1 MQKEKGENALELENW
16 TFEELKQFV
25 EKFQKEN
32 QIEQNKND
40 EDINK
45 IDNTNK
51 EENNNNIDD
60 KKILINP
67 IKQENKEG
75 FDITTLPGPP
85 TAGEAF
91 QKMINLKSQEKRN
104 IKETINSLLIPLN
117 LDNIID
123 DSDEEPDPNSPY
135 NKYSEIVHCKTF
147 EESALQKNEDLKIVV
162 KNPKLI
168 KTGLLT
174 SYNQYTI
181 ETKSMNFSTERKLAD
196 FDWLYKKLTE
206 FYPGKII
213 GSLPPNYIGLKGSLP
228 QQEFNKKKSD
238 YYDKLKTPETLN
250 NFFSIDGTIKLK
262 LSKKRID
269 KIENLNEE
277 IKKRSNLFDKVFNCL
292 NTISN
297 NYDSLVKNLNDLSI
311 HFKNLKETYKFNGKI
326 SEGFELIKE
335 ISLNYSNGFLI
346 ERDFIRN
353 ELKFFFQYMKKEI
366 EDSIFRFEEFKSTKD
381 SYLAMFNKVNR
392 MNLMFQSTE
401 KETEQLKDLKTL
413 LAFRTES
420 LIVEF
425 ESIIERHQMRLA
437 KEIVKIMK
445 NRDEFIK
452 NLMLIYI

>member
-1 MQKEKGENALELENW
+1 MIENSENELSKKQEYLRIEIMEKGFDTELFTENMQKEKGENALELENW

-51 EENNNNIDD
+51 EENNNNNIDD
-60 KKILINP
+60 KKVLINP

-91 QKMINLKSQEKRN
+91 QKMINLKSSQEKRN

-213 GSLPPNYIGLKGSLP
+213 GSLPPNYIGLKGSSD
-228 QQEFNKKKSD
+228 KKVT
-238 YYDKLKTPETLN
+238 YLN
-250 NFFSIDGTIKLK
+250 LYINSLAG
-262 LSKKRID
+262 SK
-269 KIENLNEE
+269 
-277 IKKRSNLFDKVFNCL
+277 
-292 NTISN
+292 
-297 NYDSLVKNLNDLSI
+297 
-311 HFKNLKETYKFNGKI
+311 
-326 SEGFELIKE
+326 
-335 ISLNYSNGFLI
+335 
-346 ERDFIRN
+346 FIRSS
-353 ELKFFFQYMKKEI
+353 K
-366 EDSIFRFEEFKSTKD
+366 IF
-381 SYLAMFNKVNR
+381 L
-392 MNLMFQSTE
+392 
-401 KETEQLKDLKTL
+401 
-413 LAFRTES
+413 
-420 LIVEF
+420 
-425 ESIIERHQMRLA
+425 
-437 KEIVKIMK
+437 
-445 NRDEFIK
+445 
-452 NLMLIYI
+452 